1 MKRYIIDGRSIVE
14 RTTGISRYSI
24 ELLKGYVRR
33 FGADNV
39 TVILM
44 NGISLGICKEEVTKR
59 V

>member
-44 NGISLGICKEEVTKR
+44 NGISLGNTLLILM
-59 V
+59 